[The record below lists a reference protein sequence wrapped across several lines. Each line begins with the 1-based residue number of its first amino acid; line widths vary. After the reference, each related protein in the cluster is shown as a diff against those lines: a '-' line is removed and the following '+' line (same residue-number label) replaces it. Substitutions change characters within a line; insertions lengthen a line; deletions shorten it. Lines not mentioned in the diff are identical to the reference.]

1 MSANIDNIPAMNKL
15 MKELNVNWSLEAY
28 VEHDVIKKWQQGTNL
43 SRPTNEL
50 FKKVVEEIGD
60 NKNIVNSNDY
70 LKMITKKGAPKV
82 CFAELGTLL
91 FLQLGSYTHAFQQ
104 WLILNLREWI

>member
-1 MSANIDNIPAMNKL
+1 

-43 SRPTNEL
+43 SQPTNEL

-70 LKMITKKGAPKV
+70 LKMITKKRCPKV
-82 CFAELGTLL
+82 CFAGIGYSVISPT
-91 FLQLGSYTHAFQQ
+91 GDYTM
-104 WLILNLREWI
+104 LSSNG

>member
-1 MSANIDNIPAMNKL
+1 MSANIDNIPEMNRL

-70 LKMITKKGAPKV
+70 LKMITKKRCPKS
-82 CFAELGTLL
+82 L
-91 FLQLGSYTHAFQQ
+91 FCGNWVLCYFSNWGVIPMLSSNG
-104 WLILNLREWI
+104 